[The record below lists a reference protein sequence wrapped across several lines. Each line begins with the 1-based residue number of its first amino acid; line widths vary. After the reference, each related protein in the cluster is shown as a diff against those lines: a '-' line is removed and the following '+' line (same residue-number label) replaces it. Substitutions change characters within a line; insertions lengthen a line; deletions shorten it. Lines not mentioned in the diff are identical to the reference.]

1 MNTSFAFINSHIM
14 KSILYTFRRCPYAM
28 RARLALTYVEIRLEY
43 REIMLKNKPQAML
56 DVSPKGTVPVLVLEN
71 GEIIDESLD
80 IMLWA
85 LQQSDP
91 ENWLQH
97 KEEAFILIEEND
109 NTFKPWLDRY
119 KYADR
124 FPEQTQ
130 TFYRTQGELFLHK
143 LENKLSQS
151 TFLFGNHPTLADFAI
166 FPFVRQFA
174 SVDKAWFNQS
184 AYPKLQKWLNSHLE
198 SSLFEK
204 TMVKRPVWVQE

>member
-14 KSILYTFRRCPYAM
+14 KPILYTFRRCPYAM
-28 RARLALTYVEIRLEY
+28 RARLALTYVEMRLEY

-143 LENKLSQS
+143 LENKLSQF
-151 TFLFGNHPTLADFAI
+151 TFLFGNQPTLADFAI